1 MRDLITSWQRGWGA
15 ARELPPAT
23 NVGGGLRVHSRQT
36 SREVDYY
43 ALDTDSLRNLAK
55 LVSDEDAT
63 TWLHIPT
70 TAPEAALA
78 TLESAGKV
86 LLNRREWLM
95 TTDLQDH
102 PRGTVTA
109 PYQLKEL
116 AEGDAV
122 VRAEVWHAAGD
133 QAARGTLGLSGPDAV
148 PDKVLTWPS
157 HRRRGLGRAVMG
169 TLAQAAIARG
179 AERGLLIASDEGRH
193 LYESLGWK
201 TVAEVLITGVPGTTY
216 PS

>member
-15 ARELPPAT
+15 ARGLPPAT
-23 NVGGGLRVHSRQT
+23 DVGGGLRVHSRQT

-43 ALDTDSLRNLAK
+43 ALDADSLRGLAE
-55 LVSDEDAT
+55 LVSEEEAT

-70 TAPEAALA
+70 TDPEAALA
-78 TLESAGKV
+78 TLESAGQV

-95 TTDLQDH
+95 TTDLRDH

-109 PYQLKEL
+109 PYQLNEVPD
-116 AEGDAV
+116 GDTV
-122 VRAEVWHAAGD
+122 VRVEVWHDSGE
-133 QAARGTLGLSGPDAV
+133 QAARGTLGLSGRDAV

-169 TLAQAAIARG
+169 TLAQTAISRG

-193 LYESLGWK
+193 LYGSLGWK
-201 TVAEVLITGVPGTTY
+201 TVAEVLITAVPGTVY
-216 PS
+216 PT